1 MDEEKAKKFLSHADF
16 ARLDCIHYSDMSLG
30 ALNTL
35 YENVKHRH
43 KHRAELLG
51 IVDRL
56 LATTAGYA
64 AQVET
69 LGNGVNAYAAF
80 GHLKPWF
87 GGPQAG
93 LTLKPEAYDR
103 VFGQHNGVAWSFQSL
118 VNRISWL
125 ESALDE
131 AQALA
136 DKPMAIL
143 DDAQGYYTVN
153 VPGIGQRVSV
163 KTLIE
168 NYQGQ
173 GNVIRSY
180 QRDTDTLNET
190 INRKD
195 AKLIEQQ
202 KRIDELEAQVKRL
215 DRDQFDTY
223 RIFAGGHRSFT
234 VGLEGGGQI
243 NLAELVSGYERLKK
257 HARTGD
263 DRFVRDGVIIA
274 NLAGNLRQTEED
286 YGDVMVALMDA
297 EERNDV
303 LVRRLDRIEELTDEI
318 SDVGVGLKDEELA
331 EDEMMADDEGVSS
344 AVVDNS
350 NPEVYFVDIEIG
362 PGIWGCMAKY
372 GKKD

>member
-35 YENVKHRH
+35 YENAKHRH

-80 GHLKPWF
+80 GDLKPWF

-93 LTLKPEAYDR
+93 LTLKPGVYDR
-103 VFGQHNGVAWSFQSL
+103 VFGTRNGVAWSFQSL

-143 DDAQGYYTVN
+143 DDAQGYYTVTDPFDGNASITVKKLAQRN
-153 VPGIGQRVSV
+153 VR
-163 KTLIE
+163 
-168 NYQGQ
+168 
-173 GNVIRSY
+173 
-180 QRDTDTLNET
+180 QRDMLKEWAEAATRAKGRDREQSET
-190 INRKD
+190 IQRKNE
-195 AKLIEQQ
+195 LLSTQQ
-202 KRIDELEAQVKRL
+202 KRIDELEAQV
-215 DRDQFDTY
+215 
-223 RIFAGGHRSFT
+223 RSVRSYSIAQNT
-234 VGLEGGGQI
+234 I
-243 NLAELVSGYERLKK
+243 SDLAR
-257 HARTGD
+257 A
-263 DRFVRDGVIIA
+263 
-274 NLAGNLRQTEED
+274 LRSTQED

>member
-35 YENVKHRH
+35 YENAKHRH

-80 GHLKPWF
+80 GDLKPWF

-93 LTLKPEAYDR
+93 LTLKPGVYDR
-103 VFGQHNGVAWSFQSL
+103 VFGTRNGVAWSFQSL

-143 DDAQGYYTVN
+143 DDAQGYYTVTDPFDGNASITVKKLAQRN
-153 VPGIGQRVSV
+153 VR
-163 KTLIE
+163 
-168 NYQGQ
+168 
-173 GNVIRSY
+173 
-180 QRDTDTLNET
+180 QRDMLKEHDEAATRAKGRDREQSET
-190 INRKD
+190 IQRKNE
-195 AKLIEQQ
+195 LLSTQQ
-202 KRIDELEAQVKRL
+202 KRIDELEAQV
-215 DRDQFDTY
+215 
-223 RIFAGGHRSFT
+223 RSVRSYSIAQNT
-234 VGLEGGGQI
+234 I
-243 NLAELVSGYERLKK
+243 SDLAR
-257 HARTGD
+257 A
-263 DRFVRDGVIIA
+263 
-274 NLAGNLRQTEED
+274 LRSTQED

-297 EERNDV
+297 EERV
-303 LVRRLDRIEELTDEI
+303 EELRDRLGHI
-318 SDVGVGLKDEELA
+318 GAVACGDADVPVVGVDHGSS
-331 EDEMMADDEGVSS
+331 EG
-344 AVVDNS
+344 DQG
-350 NPEVYFVDIEIG
+350 VYFIDIEI
-362 PGIWGCMAKY
+362 PGAWGFMHKP